1 MTKAYKK
8 SHFLS
13 AGHTEMF
20 RACIWKVCL
29 DAAKII
35 EVRRIS
41 FLSYGGYKMP
51 QLNIFNFPKC
61 KFAFGILQSTE
72 DNFGKQT

>member
-13 AGHTEMF
+13 NDHTEIF

-41 FLSYGGYKMP
+41 FLSYGGYK
-51 QLNIFNFPKC
+51 ITNFPKRE
-61 KFAFGILQSTE
+61 FAFGILQSTE